1 VISNYNNNNGMIVCR
16 NNKLENE
23 ILDLKNKIEEFK
35 FILYK
40 LKNNINILQQEQ
52 QFYLQSKELN
62 KKIVEKEDKENL
74 GEIEKRYVKE
84 TQNII
89 EKNKQIDVFLI
100 FYEK

>member
-1 VISNYNNNNGMIVCR
+1 MIVCR